1 MAKLDITSVN
11 TSDTFQV
18 WLNKTNEL
26 VELMNSEVLT
36 ASPVGDTTI
45 GNATLTGVFTAIDLV
60 SNTSIMNSLS
70 TVSIVN
76 KVDPVNFIA
85 FDSPISVTSTQEKLL
100 VLESS
105 SQKPAINLINADGAN
120 WNVTLGT
127 TTANSSFILET
138 EGALNP
144 QFILNQDGDLR
155 LDGKLTADSIIA
167 ALTGNAS
174 TATKFAAPVNI
185 NGVAFD
191 GSAAI
196 LINTNFALSRA
207 TTNSYLVGN
216 SFNGSAAQAWS
227 VDAVSANTANKVVV
241 RDSAG
246 DFSAGTITAALT
258 GNAASATTLTGLT
271 TTIEKLNYTSAV
283 TSSIQ
288 GQLNTLDTN
297 KAPIASPA
305 FTGTPTAPTAPAG
318 TSNLQVA
325 TTAFVDAAVDAGVA
339 GANAPTK
346 TGVGASGT
354 WGINI
359 TGNAASAT
367 IAAGLSNRYTR
378 SIAATANGGISL
390 TSFASTVAGV
400 GPDALQYQIS
410 MSGSYS
416 GDFSVFGNIT
426 ATSNVTAYSDERL
439 KTNIRTVDNALD
451 KVSNMRGVYFDKEGK
466 ASVGV
471 IAQEM
476 EKILPEVVFDGEYK
490 SVAYGNIVGILIEAI
505 KELKNEIEL
514 LKQNKST

>member
-76 KVDPVNFIA
+76 KIDPVNFIA

-127 TTANSSFILET
+127 TTATSPFIIET
-138 EGALNP
+138 EGTLNP

-155 LDGKLTADSIIA
+155 LNGKLTASSITA

-185 NGVAFD
+185 NGVPFD

-227 VDAVSANTANKVVV
+227 VDASSAIHN
-241 RDSAG
+241 SQ
-246 DFSAGTITAALT
+246 FS
-258 GNAASATTLTGLT
+258 
-271 TTIEKLNYTSAV
+271 
-283 TSSIQ
+283 
-288 GQLNTLDTN
+288 
-297 KAPIASPA
+297 
-305 FTGTPTAPTAPAG
+305 
-318 TSNLQVA
+318 
-325 TTAFVDAAVDAGVA
+325 
-339 GANAPTK
+339 
-346 TGVGASGT
+346 
-354 WGINI
+354 
-359 TGNAASAT
+359 
-367 IAAGLSNRYTR
+367 
-378 SIAATANGGISL
+378 
-390 TSFASTVAGV
+390 
-400 GPDALQYQIS
+400 
-410 MSGSYS
+410 
-416 GDFSVFGNIT
+416 
-426 ATSNVTAYSDERL
+426 
-439 KTNIRTVDNALD
+439 
-451 KVSNMRGVYFDKEGK
+451 
-466 ASVGV
+466 
-471 IAQEM
+471 
-476 EKILPEVVFDGEYK
+476 
-490 SVAYGNIVGILIEAI
+490 
-505 KELKNEIEL
+505 
-514 LKQNKST
+514 